1 MRVVGKIFQWQNNS
15 MPGDFIPSVIKFNS
29 ILRIKY
35 CLIYLQAINK
45 CMYQAL
51 IDKKEKLAVIGLGY
65 VGLPIALEFAK
76 KISVIGFDISSK
88 RIEMMK
94 QDIDPSNEL
103 GKEAFEG
110 CDITFTDSLDVLRE
124 AKFFIVAVPTPVDD
138 HNVPDLKPVKKASE
152 TVGKVIKKGDYVVFE
167 STVYP
172 GCTEEDCLP
181 IVEKLSGLKNVTD
194 FKSGYSPE
202 RINPGDKKHT
212 LATIVKVVSGC
223 DAESLETI
231 AKVYE
236 LVVKAGVH
244 RASSIKV
251 AEAAKIIE
259 NTQRDLNIALMNEL
273 SIIFDKMG
281 INTYEVLEAAGTKW
295 NFLKFYPGL
304 VGGHCIGVDPYY
316 LTYKA
321 SELGYNSRVILA
333 GRYINDNMSLLVAR
347 RVVRHIISNVSDV
360 KSAKVLVMGA
370 TFKENVSDIRN
381 SKVADVV
388 KELKEFFL
396 NVDVVDPHADSGE
409 LHHEYG
415 FTLADNVGKDYD
427 AVIVTVCHE
436 PYANLDEKYFTS
448 ITKPHALIA
457 DLKGTYRGKIKSRPY
472 WSF

>member
-1 MRVVGKIFQWQNNS
+1 
-15 MPGDFIPSVIKFNS
+15 
-29 ILRIKY
+29 
-35 CLIYLQAINK
+35 
-45 CMYQAL
+45 MYQDL
-51 IDKKEKLAVIGLGY
+51 VDKKAKLAVIGLGY

-76 KISVIGFDISSK
+76 KLSVIGFDINAQ
-88 RIEMMK
+88 RIELMK
-94 QDIDPSNEL
+94 QGIDPSHEL
-103 GKEAFEG
+103 KKEAFTG
-110 CDITFTDSLDVLRE
+110 CDITFTNSLEVLKE
-124 AKFFIVAVPTPVDD
+124 ARFFIVAVPTPVDE
-138 HNVPDLKPVKKASE
+138 HNVPDLVPVKKASE
-152 TVGKVIKKGDYVVFE
+152 TIGRVVKQGDFVVFE

-172 GCTEEDCLP
+172 GCTEEDCVP
-181 IVEKLSGLKNVTD
+181 IIEKISGLQNVSD
-194 FKSGYSPE
+194 FKLGYSPE

-212 LATIVKVVSGC
+212 LSTIVKVVSGC
-223 DAESLETI
+223 DAGALEII

-244 RASSIKV
+244 KASSIKV

-295 NFLKFYPGL
+295 NFLRFSPGL

-333 GRYINDNMSLLVAR
+333 GRYINDNMSLYVAR
-347 RVVRHIISNVSDV
+347 KVVRHIISNVTDV
-360 KSAKVLVMGA
+360 KAAKVLIMGA
-370 TFKENVSDIRN
+370 TFKENVTDIRN

-396 NVDVVDPHADSGE
+396 NVDVVDPHASSEE
-409 LHHEYG
+409 LEHEYG
-415 FTLADNVGKDYD
+415 FGLAKTIGKEYD

-436 PYANLDEKYFTS
+436 PYGNFDDDYFAS
-448 ITKPHALIA
+448 ITKSHALIA
-457 DLKGTYRGKIKSRPY
+457 DLKGTYRGKVKSRSY